1 MKREKIH
8 YYNIG
13 LAFFVLQIG
22 SGVLEKQLVD
32 FGCLL
37 VFLDDILN
45 ALEFFVL
52 GISDKLE

>member
-13 LAFFVLQIG
+13 LACFVLQIG

-45 ALEFFVL
+45 TLESFVL